1 MAASKITGVNY
12 LILDKHYTRNGNPS
26 YNVIVIYK
34 RGGSQMCYKQYQF
47 RCYKQDIPSEIRSK
61 LELSKSHRIGEIM

>member
-34 RGGSQMCYKQYQF
+34 KR
-47 RCYKQDIPSEIRSK
+47 R
-61 LELSKSHRIGEIM
+61 